1 MFDIVMDLILQFI
14 EIMPVF
20 LVVFIFVGM
29 VASLI
34 NRGSK

>member
-20 LVVFIFVGM
+20 IVVFIFVGM
-29 VASLI
+29 ISSLI
-34 NRGSK
+34 NRGSR